1 MRKLVYILSV
11 GGLLIATACNDT
23 AKFDQAE
30 CERRADSIVVTRI
43 NTELPTLTEEA
54 SEMCAEQLALLTSTR
69 DSLNTILNTASAS
82 RGSYTGKKSTGT
94 KTTTTKT
101 TTPTD
106 PAPNTGKKGSDEP
119 VNTGKKGSDAPVNTG
134 KKQ

>member
-106 PAPNTGKKGSDEP
+106 APNTGKQGGEAPANTGKKGS
-119 VNTGKKGSDAPVNTG
+119 SDAPVNTG